1 MDNLNLLFTKISE
14 ISKRYEEIA
23 RVTGANFNIFK
34 TLHVER
40 YEVKTHSAFLS
51 ELLNAK
57 GSHGQGG
64 KYLDLFIQQFGVKD
78 FDSKNS
84 ESIVEYSIGQ
94 KFSEEQSEDEQ
105 SSGRID
111 ILITDKDNNC
121 IVIENKIDARDQGRQ
136 LIRYQKFIKEKQ
148 RKGYLFYLNLDSKE
162 PHEKSRG
169 DLKNGDY
176 AANENDSVDFQIISY
191 KWDILEWLEQCLKES
206 ASLPLLRETL
216 QQYIQLIKSITNHPT
231 NKSMEQE
238 IVKYII
244 ESTENLKT
252 ASTIASC
259 IDAAKQ
265 KILQKFWKEL
275 YTGLKN
281 KFDVRGMIDGFQ
293 TEDYYALG
301 RGKIIALWVEIPSKR
316 IGDYRLYWGAEIEH
330 NFYSGFWIGNK
341 DGKKESVTNNDIC
354 QKYREYLQEYK
365 FANDF
370 WLGWKYS
377 IPQLN
382 FKNFNDAAY
391 ELADDVSM
399 KKIVTGIVENAY
411 TEIERIKGIDIS

>member
-1 MDNLNLLFTKISE
+1 M
-14 ISKRYEEIA
+14 
-23 RVTGANFNIFK
+23 
-34 TLHVER
+34 
-40 YEVKTHSAFLS
+40 
-51 ELLNAK
+51 
-57 GSHGQGG
+57 
-64 KYLDLFIQQFGVKD
+64 
-78 FDSKNS
+78 
-84 ESIVEYSIGQ
+84 
-94 KFSEEQSEDEQ
+94 
-105 SSGRID
+105 
-111 ILITDKDNNC
+111 
-121 IVIENKIDARDQGRQ
+121 
-136 LIRYQKFIKEKQ
+136 
-148 RKGYLFYLNLDSKE
+148 NLDSKE
-162 PHEKSRG
+162 PDEKSTG
-169 DLKNGDY
+169 KDYLKKGNYKTDKFEDVDY
-176 AANENDSVDFQIISY
+176 QIISY
-191 KWDILEWLEQCLKES
+191 KSDIIIWLEQCLKES

-216 QQYIQLIKSITNHPT
+216 QQYIHLIKVITNHPT
-231 NKSMEQE
+231 NKPMEQK
-238 IVKYII
+238 IVNYII
-244 ESTENLKT
+244 ETPENLKT

-265 KILQKFWKEL
+265 KILQKFWEEL
-275 YTGLKN
+275 YTVLKN
-281 KFDVRGMIDGFQ
+281 KFDVKGMIEGFQ
-293 TEDYYALG
+293 TEEYYVLG

-341 DGKKESVTNNDIC
+341 DGKKESVTNNDMC

-365 FANDF
+365 FDNDF